1 MMILRKS
8 LYAIAALL
16 ALAPALASAQTYPSR
31 PIKLI
36 VPFTA
41 GTGSDI
47 LGRFLAHKLGEQLGQ
62 SIVVDNRGGAGGL
75 TGSDAVA
82 KSAADG
88 YTLGI
93 ATNATLIT
101 SPLLHPNPPYS
112 TERDFVA
119 IGGVARTPLV
129 MVTAASANSPRTVA
143 EAMAKAAS
151 GNENYS
157 SAGAGTIGH
166 LTAEVIVSKLGL
178 KVRHIP
184 YKGSGQSLTDV
195 ARGEILFA
203 TDTAVAVLPLVKGGK
218 LRALAVT
225 GEKRLASL
233 PEVPTLKEAGVA
245 VPDVKLYVWWGL
257 VAPTGTPAP
266 VVQRLSAALA
276 KVLADPDSVAR
287 MQQMELETFSLSAEQ
302 LEGFIRAEYPFW
314 KQFLRQANIRI
325 E

>member
-1 MMILRKS
+1 MLRKF
-8 LYAIAALL
+8 LYAAAALL
-16 ALAPALASAQTYPSR
+16 AFAPALATEQGYPSR
-31 PIKLI
+31 PIKLV
-36 VPFTA
+36 VPFTP

-47 LGRFLAHKLGEQLGQ
+47 LARFLAPKLGEQLGQ
-62 SIVVDNRGGAGGL
+62 TIVVENRGGAGGL

-112 TERDFVA
+112 TERNFVA
-119 IGGVARTPLV
+119 LGGVARTPLV
-129 MVTAASANSPRTVA
+129 MVTGAGANSPRTVA
-143 EAMAKAAS
+143 EAMAKAGS

-166 LTAEVIVSKLGL
+166 LTAEVIVSKLNL
-178 KVRHIP
+178 KLRHIP

-245 VPDVKLYVWWGL
+245 IPDVKLYVWWGL
-257 VAPTGTPAP
+257 VAPAGTPLA

-276 KVLADPDSVAR
+276 KVVADPDSVAR
-287 MQQMELETFSLSAEQ
+287 MQQMELEAFPLSAEQ
-302 LEGFIRAEYPFW
+302 LQSFIRTEHPFW
-314 KQFLRQANIRI
+314 KQFLRQANIQV

>member
-1 MMILRKS
+1 MLRKS

-16 ALAPALASAQTYPSR
+16 ALAPALASAQAYPSR

-62 SIVVDNRGGAGGL
+62 SMIVDNRGGAGGL

-82 KSAADG
+82 KSVADG

-101 SPLLHPNPPYS
+101 SPLLHQNPPYN
-112 TERDFVA
+112 TEKDFVA

-129 MVTAASANSPRTVA
+129 MVTAASANAPRTVA

-203 TDTAVAVLPLVKGGK
+203 TDTAVAVLSLVKGGK

-225 GEKRLASL
+225 GEKRLGSL
-233 PEVPTLKEAGVA
+233 PDVPTLKEAGLA

-266 VVQRLSAALA
+266 VIQKLSAALA
-276 KVLADPDSVAR
+276 KVVADPDSVSR
-287 MQQMELETFSLSAEQ
+287 MQQMELEAFPLSAEQ
-302 LEGFIRAEYPFW
+302 LENFIRAEFPFW
-314 KQFLRQANIRI
+314 KQFLRQTNIRI